1 MPTRTNDD
9 IRESILEF
17 LYTRHQKAR
26 GVRSTGLA
34 ISKIKRLLKEKGL
47 KEQEI
52 ASNLDYLIQTGWVV
66 KEKEEYSFT
75 RGGRTIQ
82 AKRVFYKISDKGINH
97 FEGPSKFQRPHKVTG
112 INITNIQG
120 VTVVGDGNFVYSQY
134 GDLYRT
140 LDLLDEEI
148 RKSDSFSDEE
158 KLNYR
163 ADIETIKS
171 QLAKSKPNRG
181 ILKSAWEGL
190 KALATV
196 SSVAQLFLRIKAL
209 IEPLIG

>member
-1 MPTRTNDD
+1 MPQRTNDD
-9 IRESILEF
+9 VREIILRL
-17 LYTRHQKAR
+17 LYTQHQKAR
-26 GVRSTGLA
+26 GVKSTGLA
-34 ISKIKRLLKEKGL
+34 ISKIKQPLKKKGL

-66 KEKEEYSFT
+66 QEKEEYSFT
-75 RGGRTIQ
+75 RSGRTIQ
-82 AKRVFYKISDKGINH
+82 AQRVSYKISDKGINH

-120 VTVVGDGNFVYSQY
+120 VTVVGDGNFVYTRY

>member
-1 MPTRTNDD
+1 MR
-9 IRESILEF
+9 F
-17 LYTRHQKAR
+17 LYSIHQKAR
-26 GVRSTGLA
+26 SVKSTGLTV
-34 ISKIKRLLKEKGL
+34 SKIKQALKKHGL
-47 KEQEI
+47 KEREI
-52 ASNLDYLIQTGWVV
+52 ANNLDYLIQTEWVIE
-66 KEKEEYSFT
+66 EKEEYSFT

-82 AKRVFYKISDKGINH
+82 AQRVSYKISDKGINH

-112 INITNIQG
+112 INIMNIQG
-120 VTVVGDGNFVYSQY
+120 VTVVGDGNFVYNQY
-134 GDLYRT
+134 SGLYRN

-148 RKSDSFSDEE
+148 RRSDSFSDEE

-163 ADIETIKS
+163 AEIETIKS
-171 QLAKSKPNRG
+171 QLAKPKPDRR

-196 SSVAQLFLRIKAL
+196 GSIMGLFLHVKAL